1 MHVLVL
7 CQASRFFTGPFDH
20 MSNYKEPH
28 RAILLARILA
38 QINPSYVQAAEL
50 LQSLKQ
56 ELWPCHKTTA
66 LQLWIDVH
74 LCHVLLR
81 AAVASLSN
89 TESFLVRA
97 FQGITTCIAEPLVY
111 SSFVG
116 TLKVSACLGRA
127 WMHLLK
133 GEISEAKQDIRNNER
148 YTLDSTALATRTTQ
162 VNWAMAASC
171 FMAGDLGGVEN
182 FLNKVGCRFEGL
194 ADMYQ
199 IGAMDCEVVRMKG
212 SFNQA
217 VCLSAGLVLGD
228 DPFNEK
234 EIMPLALAHACD
246 SSSSESLET
255 SGLFLEHTWRQ
266 CK

>member
-1 MHVLVL
+1 
-7 CQASRFFTGPFDH
+7 